1 MSLARWSKR
10 LWPFGVIFAVTSV
23 GIVLA
28 PLIFPQW
35 ELADSA
41 RAYAYGHLQLGL
53 WSAEQA
59 QAIIEQSYR
68 TQHSVRI
75 LGGCAGL
82 YVGILTCLVL
92 GILKSRRLSIRG

>member
-1 MSLARWSKR
+1 MSPVRWSKIS
-10 LWPFGVIFAVTSV
+10 WPFGIMFAFFSA

-68 TQHSVRI
+68 TQYSASV

-82 YVGILTCLVL
+82 YVGMLTCLGL
-92 GILKSRRLSIRG
+92 RTLKSRRQTSRK